1 MSYGDDVIMSEGFEP
16 DEGDELAAADYDDDE
31 TGSDDEFDWD
41 DEETTG
47 R

>member
-16 DEGDELAAADYDDDE
+16 DEGDELAAADYDDE